1 MKLTDFS
8 FDLPK
13 DLIATKPSNPRDT
26 SRLLH
31 YVSPNRFEDLQFK
44 NIVNLLNKGDVLVVN
59 DTKVVPSE
67 IIGVKFN
74 SLGEWSKIM
83 FTFIENLKDGIWR
96 CYVRPGK
103 KIQEND
109 VVFIYGVEC
118 KVIKKSKRIVLVDF
132 DSKNY
137 EFKKNLQKY
146 GNLMLPP
153 YITSKRKYKKS
164 DKEDYQTVYSK
175 NLGSIAAPTA
185 GLHFTE
191 DLLEEIKS
199 KQVNIKNVTLNVGPG
214 TFSKLENEKVE
225 ENLLFKEK
233 CFLSKDTSKFLNSV
247 YKDPKRKIIAVGTT
261 TLRVLETSF
270 INNNSFEPIDTFTDI
285 FIYPGKKIKSINS
298 LITNFHLPQS
308 SLFILICAFIGR
320 ANAVRMYHH
329 AIKKRYRFYSYGDSC
344 FLNNG

>member
-26 SRLLH
+26 SRLLYH
-31 YVSPNRFEDLQFK
+31 VCPNRFEDLQFK
-44 NIVNLLNKGDVLVVN
+44 NIVSLLNKGDVLVVN
-59 DTKVVPSE
+59 DTRVVPSE
-67 IIGVKFN
+67 IIGVKAN
-74 SLGEWSKIM
+74 NLGEWSKIM
-83 FTFIENLKDGIWR
+83 FTFIENLKDGIWS

-118 KVIKKSKRIVLVDF
+118 RVIKKSERIVLVDF

-137 EFKKNLQKY
+137 EFQKNLQKY

-191 DLLEEIKS
+191 GLLEEIKS
-199 KQVNIKNVTLNVGPG
+199 KQVNIKNVTLKIGPG
-214 TFSKLENEKVE
+214 TFSKLDNEKVE

-270 INNNSFEPIDTFTDI
+270 INNNTFEPIDTFTDI

-320 ANAVRMYHH
+320 DNAFKMYHH
-329 AIKKRYRFYSYGDSC
+329 AIKKRYKFYSYGDSC

>member
-109 VVFIYGVEC
+109 IVFIYGVDC

-146 GNLMLPP
+146 GNLMLRP
-153 YITSKRKYKKS
+153 YITSKRKY
-164 DKEDYQTVYSK
+164 
-175 NLGSIAAPTA
+175 
-185 GLHFTE
+185 
-191 DLLEEIKS
+191 
-199 KQVNIKNVTLNVGPG
+199 IKNTKYTYN
-214 TFSKLENEKVE
+214 
-225 ENLLFKEK
+225 
-233 CFLSKDTSKFLNSV
+233 
-247 YKDPKRKIIAVGTT
+247 TT
-261 TLRVLETSF
+261 
-270 INNNSFEPIDTFTDI
+270 
-285 FIYPGKKIKSINS
+285 K
-298 LITNFHLPQS
+298 
-308 SLFILICAFIGR
+308 
-320 ANAVRMYHH
+320 
-329 AIKKRYRFYSYGDSC
+329 
-344 FLNNG
+344 

>member
-8 FDLPK
+8 FNLPK
-13 DLIATKPSNPRDT
+13 DLISTKPSNPRDA

-31 YVSPNRFEDLQFK
+31 HVSSNRFEDLQFK
-44 NIVNLLNKGDVLVVN
+44 NIISLLNKGDVLVVN

-67 IIGVKFN
+67 IMGLKAN
-74 SLGEWSKIM
+74 NLGERSKIM
-83 FTFIENLKDGIWR
+83 FTFIENLKDGIWS
-96 CYVRPGK
+96 CYVKPGK

-109 VVFIYGVEC
+109 VVSIYGVDC
-118 KVIKKSKRIVLVDF
+118 RIIKKSERIVLVNF
-132 DSKNY
+132 NGKNH
-137 EFKKNLQKY
+137 EFKKNLEKY

-153 YITSKRKYKKS
+153 YITSRRKYKKS
-164 DKEDYQTVYSK
+164 DEEDYQTVYSK

-191 DLLEEIKS
+191 DLLKEIKS
-199 KQVNIKNVTLNVGPG
+199 KQVNIKNVTLSVGSG

-233 CFLSKDTSKFLNSV
+233 CFLSKDTSKFLNSA

-285 FIYPGKKIKSINS
+285 FIYPGKKIKSIDS

-320 ANAVRMYHH
+320 ANAVKMYHH
-329 AIKKRYRFYSYGDSC
+329 AIRKRYRFYSYGDSC